1 MSLRQGTYPP
11 PPPAQAATCQADVL
25 AMAPMHPARTAGPVL
40 AALQDGIVV
49 LDTELRVLEVN
60 PAMCAMSGYTAEEWI
75 GGLPPYP
82 IWPCEAEELLRGL
95 IAEAVRNGSG
105 RYEAEF
111 ERRGGERFPAVVD
124 VCPVGVPGEP
134 HCGVVCVVRD
144 VTEDRRAHE
153 AVRMQARVLDEIGAA
168 FVATDLHG
176 SITHWSGGSESL
188 YGWRRDEAVGRPLT
202 ALGLVPLHAESSAAL
217 LGAMASQT
225 PWQGEQLIPRKDG
238 ATVPVDVHVVPL
250 DDAEGRTVG
259 FIGIGIDVSDRVS
272 AEASLRTARDR
283 LRAVTDSMAEGL
295 YTLDAAGRFTYAN
308 RAAERLLGWTTAELE
323 GRDMHAT
330 VHFRREDGSAF
341 PAAECELLGVRQT
354 GSVRRMD
361 EDVFIRKDGTALP
374 VSYTAS
380 PLDGQDGRGAVVVFS
395 DASDR
400 RDARLRQESQLE
412 ALDWINRIHG
422 ALADDRFVL
431 YAQPI
436 IDLES
441 GATVQHELLIR
452 MLDEAGR
459 LVAPGLFLPV
469 AEEYG
474 LIREID
480 RWVIRQAV
488 ALAAAGHPLEVNL
501 SAESLGD
508 PSLLGYVEQELT
520 RTGADPA
527 KLVFELTETALLR
540 DEDAACSFIEGVDRL
555 GSHVALDDFGTGYGG
570 FTYLKRLPIDYL
582 KIDIEFVRDLP
593 HNLASR
599 HVVRA
604 VVSLARDFGLRTVA
618 EGVEDDQTLALLREH
633 GVDFAQGFG
642 IGRPAPVAD
651 VLHD

>member
-1 MSLRQGTYPP
+1 M
-11 PPPAQAATCQADVL
+11 AAT
-25 AMAPMHPARTAGPVL
+25 HPARTAGPVL

-49 LDTELRVLEVN
+49 LDTELRVLDVN

-82 IWPCEAEELLRGL
+82 IWPCESEDLLRRL
-95 IAEAVRNGSG
+95 IAEAVANGSG

-134 HCGVVCVVRD
+134 HTGVVCVVRD
-144 VTEDRRAHE
+144 VGEDRRSQE

-176 SITHWSGGSESL
+176 TVTHWSGGSESL
-188 YGWRRDEAVGRPLT
+188 YGWRRDEALGRPLME
-202 ALGLVPLHAESSAAL
+202 LGLLPLHAESSAAL
-217 LGAMASQT
+217 LAAMASQS

-238 ATVPVDVHVVPL
+238 TTVPVEVHVAPF
-250 DDAEGRTVG
+250 DDAEGRTTG
-259 FIGIGIDVSDRVS
+259 FIGIGIDISERVN
-272 AEASLRTARDR
+272 AEASLRAARDR

-341 PAAECELLGVRQT
+341 PAAECGLLGVRQT
-354 GSVRRMD
+354 GLALRMD
-361 EDVFIRKDGTALP
+361 DDIFIRKDGTALP

-380 PLDGQDGRGAVVVFS
+380 PLDGEDGRGAVVVFS
-395 DASDR
+395 DASER
-400 RDARLRQESQLE
+400 RRESLRQQSQLE
-412 ALDWINRIHG
+412 ALGWINDIHS
-422 ALADDRFVL
+422 ALEEDRFVL

-436 IDLES
+436 IDLET

-452 MLDEAGR
+452 MLDETGE
-459 LVAPGLFLPV
+459 LVPPGMFLPV

-480 RWVIRQAV
+480 RWVIRRAV
-488 ALAAAGHPLEVNL
+488 ELAAAGHPLEVNL

-508 PSLLGYVEQELT
+508 PSLLGFVEQELT
-520 RTGADPA
+520 RTCADPA

-540 DEDAACSFIEGVDRL
+540 DEDAARTFIEGVDRL
-555 GSHVALDDFGTGYGG
+555 GSQVALDDFGTGYGG
-570 FTYLKRLPIDYL
+570 FTYLKRLPIDFL

-593 HNLASR
+593 HNPASR

-604 VVSLARDFGLRTVA
+604 VVSLAHDFGLRTVA
-618 EGVEDDQTLALLREH
+618 EGVEDEATLALLREH
-633 GVDFAQGFG
+633 GVDYAQGFG
-642 IGRPAPVAD
+642 IGRPAPVGD
-651 VLHD
+651 VLPD

>member
-1 MSLRQGTYPP
+1 MAAPP
-11 PPPAQAATCQADVL
+11 V
-25 AMAPMHPARTAGPVL
+25 ARTAAPVL

-49 LDTELRVLEVN
+49 LDTNLRVLHVN
-60 PAMCAMSGYTAEEWI
+60 PALCTMSGYTVDEWV
-75 GGLPPYP
+75 GGTPPYP
-82 IWPCEAEELLRGL
+82 MWPADAEDRLGPL
-95 IAEAVRNGSG
+95 IAAAIEQGSG

-134 HCGVVCVVRD
+134 HGGVVCVVRD
-144 VTEDRRAHE
+144 VTEEHRAHA

-168 FVATDLHG
+168 VFATDLHG
-176 SITHWSGGSESL
+176 SVTYWSHGAESL
-188 YGWRRDEAVGRPLT
+188 YGWSGDEAMGRPLT
-202 ALGLVPLHAESSAAL
+202 ELGLIPLHQESSAPML
-217 LGAMASQT
+217 SAMAAGT
-225 PWQGEQLIPRKDG
+225 AWQGELVVPRKDG
-238 ATVPVDVHVVPL
+238 TMVPVEVRCAPR
-250 DDAEGRTVG
+250 DDPQGRTTG
-259 FIGIGIDVSDRVS
+259 LIGIGIDITERMST
-272 AEASLRTARDR
+272 AASLRAARDR
-283 LRAVTDSMAEGL
+283 LRTVTDSMAEGL
-295 YTLDAAGRFTYAN
+295 YTLDGAGRFTYAN
-308 RAAERLLGWTTAELE
+308 RAAERLLGWSAAELT
-323 GRDMHAT
+323 GRDMHET

-341 PAAECELLGVRQT
+341 PAAESELLAMRAT
-354 GSVRRMD
+354 GRALRME
-361 EDVFIRKDGTALP
+361 EDLFIRKDGTALP
-374 VSYTAS
+374 VSYTAA
-380 PLDGQDGRGAVVVFS
+380 PLEGEDGCGAVIVFC

-400 RDARLRQESQLE
+400 RDERIRQESQLE
-412 ALDWINRIHG
+412 ALSWIHRIHG
-422 ALADDRFVL
+422 ALEDDRFVL

-436 IDLES
+436 VDLAT

-452 MLDEAGR
+452 MLDEAGEI
-459 LVAPGLFLPV
+459 VAPGQFLPV

-488 ALAAAGHPLEVNL
+488 ALAAAGHSLEVNL

-508 PSLLGYVEQELT
+508 PSLLGFVEQELA

-540 DEDAACSFIEGVDRL
+540 DEDAARTFIEGVDRL

-570 FTYLKRLPIDYL
+570 FTYLKRLPIDFL

-593 HNLASR
+593 QNPASR

-618 EGVEDDQTLALLREH
+618 EGVEDDETLALLREH

-642 IGRPAPVAD
+642 LGRPAPVGD
-651 VLHD
+651 VLRD